1 MDETAKREPE
11 RILYLGPEGTFTH
24 AAARDLAPV
33 DAELIAATE
42 AWLVIKAVDS
52 GECDGGVVAF
62 ENSLDGTVGANI
74 DKLLHE
80 ANRCLIAGER
90 VLPVSFDLYRRR
102 EDTAEL
108 TRVLGHPVALGQAA
122 HLLEERNLDAVAAAS
137 NVAALVDLAA
147 LEQPGVGALGPP
159 GQAERFSL
167 RVEAEHV
174 EDSPAA
180 TRFVLLRKRSPA
192 PTGRDLSAFV
202 VRPAREEAG
211 SLVAILQQFSTRGIN
226 LAAIKSRPT
235 RTEVGDYLF
244 YLECEGH
251 LLDEPV
257 HRAVLGLIRG
267 TAGVRYL
274 GSFPADPARELAAPS
289 QPDLDAE
296 REYEAMLGDVELP

>member
-1 MDETAKREPE
+1 MVEREE
-11 RILYLGPEGTFTH
+11 RILYLGPEGTYTH
-24 AAARDLAPV
+24 TAARDLAPEGARLEPSS
-33 DAELIAATE
+33 D
-42 AWLVIKAVDS
+42 AWLVIKAVDD
-52 GECDGGVVAF
+52 GDCDGGVVAF

-80 ANRCLIAGER
+80 ANRCLLAGER
-90 VLPVSFDLYRRR
+90 VLPVSFDLYRRPQ
-102 EDTAEL
+102 DSGEL
-108 TRVLGHPVALGQAA
+108 RRLLGHPVALAQSS
-122 HLLEERNLDAVAAAS
+122 HLIEQRKLETTVASS

-147 LEQPGVGALGPP
+147 LDQPGVGAIGPP
-159 GQAERFSL
+159 GLADRFAL

-180 TRFVLLRKRSPA
+180 TRFVLLRKSSPG

-211 SLVAILQQFSTRGIN
+211 SLVSILQQFSTRGIN

-235 RTEVGDYLF
+235 RTAVGDYLF

-257 HRAVLGLIRG
+257 HSAVLGLIRG

-274 GSFPADPARELAAPS
+274 GSFPADPARQFATPS
-289 QPDLDAE
+289 QPDLEAE
-296 REYEAMLGDVELP
+296 HAYEAMLGDLELK

>member
-1 MDETAKREPE
+1 MSTPAE

-24 AAARDLAPV
+24 TAAKDLAPANAQLEPCT
-33 DAELIAATE
+33 D
-42 AWLVIKAVDS
+42 AWLVIKAVDD

-102 EDTAEL
+102 EDSGEL
-108 TRVLGHPVALGQAA
+108 ALLLGHPVALAQSSR
-122 HLLEERNLDAVAAAS
+122 LVEERKLDTLAAAS

-147 LEQPGVGALGPP
+147 SENPGVGAIGPP
-159 GQAERFSL
+159 GFADRFSL

-174 EDSPAA
+174 EDAPAA
-180 TRFVLLRKRSPA
+180 TRFVLLRKTSPA

-211 SLVAILQQFSTRGIN
+211 SLVSILQQFSTRGIN

-235 RTEVGDYLF
+235 RTAVGDYLF

-274 GSFPADPARELAAPS
+274 GSFPADPARQFAAPS
-289 QPDLDAE
+289 QPDLEAE
-296 REYEAMLGDVELP
+296 RGYEAMLGDVEQQ

>member
-1 MDETAKREPE
+1 MDERAE

-24 AAARDLAPV
+24 TAAIDLAPA
-33 DAELIAATE
+33 DARLEPAAE
-42 AWLVIKAVDS
+42 AWLVIRAVDD
-52 GECDGGVVAF
+52 GDCDGGVVAF

-90 VLPVSFDLYRRR
+90 VLPVSFDLYRR
-102 EDTAEL
+102 DDDDSEL
-108 TRVLGHPVALGQAA
+108 ERLLGHPVALAQSAR
-122 HLLEERNLDAVAAAS
+122 LLEQRGLEAIPAAS
-137 NVAALVDLAA
+137 NVAALADLAVTSG
-147 LEQPGVGALGPP
+147 PGVGALGPP
-159 GQAERFSL
+159 GLAERFAL

-180 TRFVLLRKRSPA
+180 TRFVLLRKRSPG
-192 PTGRDLSAFV
+192 PSGHDLSAFV

-211 SLVAILQQFSTRGIN
+211 SLVSILQQFSTRGIN

-235 RTEVGDYLF
+235 RTAVGDYLF

-274 GSFPADPARELAAPS
+274 GSFPADPARRFAAPS
-289 QPDLDAE
+289 QPDIEAD
-296 REYEAMLGDVELP
+296 REYEAMLGDVDVQ